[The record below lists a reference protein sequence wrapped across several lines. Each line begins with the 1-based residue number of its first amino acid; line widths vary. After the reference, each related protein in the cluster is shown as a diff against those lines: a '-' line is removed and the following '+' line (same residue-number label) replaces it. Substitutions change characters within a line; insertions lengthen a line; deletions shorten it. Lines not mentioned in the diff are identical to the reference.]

1 MSTEVYLIL
10 AKGLFREQDRNR
22 TGRKEALI
30 LGSLE
35 IKKQIVAE
43 TKDRFDR
50 AQSVVIVD
58 YRGLNVGEITEL
70 RTQLRAAGVEMKVVK
85 NTLVK
90 RTAEA
95 LGITELNQYL
105 EGPIAEVYSIQDP
118 VSGPKI
124 LAEFAKKHKQLE
136 IKAGVLENKVIDAEG
151 VIALADLPSR
161 EVLLAQVLAG
171 IQGPLSGMVNVLQGP
186 LRKFVYAVEAVRK
199 EKERA

>member
-1 MSTEVYLIL
+1 M
-10 AKGLFREQDRNR
+10 
-22 TGRKEALI
+22 
-30 LGSLE
+30 GSLE